1 MKSIGIPDF
10 IFKRNLSAFSLLN
23 TSNAGV
29 QGIFGLSDHVKCY
42 CCF

>member
-1 MKSIGIPDF
+1 MEPIGIPGF
-10 IFKRNLSAFSLLN
+10 ISKRNLYEFSLLN

-29 QGIFGLSDHVKCY
+29 QGIFGLSAHVKCY